1 MLWPLVPFFCLPMET
16 LNLSETLD
24 LDPNNWWIYHPPTS
38 PNATKESNHVPNLN
52 HFCKDSLFT
61 RKLHV
66 QTFGWICPKTKEFLD
81 QFCTQN
87 LSCWPQRML
96 SSPPLVT
103 GMLHN
108 ETWNKQMHLSFMST
122 CINFGIMIKLF
133 HYFFTNS
140 TLSAWWFCCFRLLN
154 IEVYAGCG
162 CVSSW
167 WSCGRAR
174 GTRCQKP
181 RPPKCMV
188 TDWSKIF
195 HLVDIPKKTI
205 KHQLFISKNQLEIH
219 QLDRFPW
226 LKSPIGLRCFE
237 IIIKQSSFSSFLSE
251 VGCHPGWIA
260 WALEA

>member
-1 MLWPLVPFFCLPMET
+1 M
-16 LNLSETLD
+16 NLSSSHVTKMQ
-24 LDPNNWWIYHPPTS
+24 PKSRTTCQIWITS
-38 PNATKESNHVPNLN
+38 VKTCCSRENSMSKPY
-52 HFCKDSLFT
+52 
-61 RKLHV
+61 
-66 QTFGWICPKTKEFLD
+66 GWICPKTNEFLD

-103 GMLHN
+103 GMLQN

-122 CINFGIMIKLF
+122 CIKFGIVIKLF
-133 HYFFTNS
+133 PQFFQNS

-195 HLVDIPKKTI
+195 HLVDIPKNNQTPT
-205 KHQLFISKNQLEIH
+205 FISQNQLEIH
-219 QLDRFPW
+219 QLDLTVF
-226 LKSPIGLRCFE
+226 
-237 IIIKQSSFSSFLSE
+237 
-251 VGCHPGWIA
+251 HD
-260 WALEA
+260 